1 MLILFDNGTPRGIA
15 RELLGHTVKEARDHG
30 WDGLRNGELL
40 EIAESSG
47 FELFLTTDQSIRY
60 QQNLASRKIAI
71 VVLTKARW
79 KLIKLVLPKI
89 VAAVNATTP
98 GGYIEVDI
106 PD

>member
-1 MLILFDNGTPRGIA
+1 
-15 RELLGHTVKEARDHG
+15 
-30 WDGLRNGELL
+30 
-40 EIAESSG
+40 
-47 FELFLTTDQSIRY
+47 
-60 QQNLASRKIAI
+60 LA